1 MYCII
6 FAQRFQLQVTRF
18 RNFHDD
24 AAAAAAAAVTD
35 DADDDDDDDD
45 DYVSSGLSVLRTR
58 CRLLRHGA
66 ASHQFSSGGKTAIR
80 HSPFH

>member
-1 MYCII
+1 M
-6 FAQRFQLQVTRF
+6 FAQRFHLQVARF
-18 RNFHDD
+18 RNFHD
-24 AAAAAAAAVTD
+24 AAVAAAAAVTD
-35 DADDDDDDDD
+35 VVDDDDDDDDDD

-58 CRLLRHGA
+58 CSLFRHGT